1 MPGDATA
8 VTFQIMKLQEIQNE
22 ALSLSDEDRAAL
34 ALSLLE
40 TLAVSETDLSDEE
53 ALRRDA
59 EMESGKVKP
68 QSHEEFVRRVQQARG
83 K

>member
-1 MPGDATA
+1 
-8 VTFQIMKLQEIQNE
+8 MKLQEIQNE